1 MKDIVCPHKTEI
13 DEMMFLK
20 GTILRINLNRLGL
33 YVGQPV
39 MLDIITNNISD
50 ILTRIDNRLFV
61 NMSEKDIELLYF
73 TLIKNDL
80 INVYTE
86 YPCNEGY
93 ADVYIFGRVKPLKY
107 NILIEI

>member
-39 MLDIITNNISD
+39 MLDIITNNP
-50 ILTRIDNRLFV
+50 RINA
-61 NMSEKDIELLYF
+61 K
-73 TLIKNDL
+73 
-80 INVYTE
+80 
-86 YPCNEGY
+86 G
-93 ADVYIFGRVKPLKY
+93 FGRYSKY
-107 NILIEI
+107 